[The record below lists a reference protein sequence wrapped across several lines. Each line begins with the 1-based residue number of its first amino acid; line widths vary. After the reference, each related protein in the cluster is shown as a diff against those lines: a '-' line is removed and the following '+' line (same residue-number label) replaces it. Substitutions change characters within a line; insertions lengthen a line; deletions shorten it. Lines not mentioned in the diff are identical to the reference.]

1 MSGYTVK
8 VYSEQSSE
16 QEKVGIVHWKDKKWK
31 LYRNNLALLLHL
43 WFSIIIYIYI
53 YYYTYYNLKNSQDF
67 RFNYYRSLWSFNVFI
82 LSRVFL
88 NVYRIREIKVKKK
101 KEKIT
106 RIYLIILSWKQVR
119 DKMGTQEELRSL
131 DTSGDLNG
139 LTSYKVLYNLPM
151 CSIC

>member
-101 KEKIT
+101 KEKNYANLFN
-106 RIYLIILSWKQVR
+106 YLIVETSARQNGNAGRIAVTR
-119 DKMGTQEELRSL
+119 HLRWL
-131 DTSGDLNG
+131 KRID
-139 LTSYKVLYNLPM
+139 VL
-151 CSIC
+151 